1 MRMVCMLKPSP
12 GFRKQP
18 RFSVTVPAPVLD
30 MVSSPRAKV
39 AQLLSALQTG
49 QIQALTGL
57 VCGERLSPDAALTPP
72 PSACCLPSGVGT
84 CSKGRKKKN
93 RDVCFFRFPDRIQK
107 LTTLELITPQPDLVG
122 PVGLPRTDWSLTMA

>member
-57 VCGERLSPDAALTPP
+57 VCGERLSPDAALTLP
-72 PSACCLPSGVGT
+72 PSAY
-84 CSKGRKKKN
+84 
-93 RDVCFFRFPDRIQK
+93 RIQK
-107 LTTLELITPQPDLVG
+107 LTMLELITPQPDLVG